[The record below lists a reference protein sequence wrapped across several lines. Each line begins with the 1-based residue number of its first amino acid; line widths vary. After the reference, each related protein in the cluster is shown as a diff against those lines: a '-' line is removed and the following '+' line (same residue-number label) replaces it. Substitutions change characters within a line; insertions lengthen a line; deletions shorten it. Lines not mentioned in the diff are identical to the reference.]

1 MGQILWIVFAVFGQ
15 LTSATGCYGVSGS
28 VRRGPGT
35 PDVIISDKAAKKND
49 GHPDQER
56 QYREPLDGRTTAD
69 RFFPVLFVLSE
80 RDLEDGG
87 DKRSDTHEEH
97 LHPKRKRH

>member
-1 MGQILWIVFAVFGQ
+1 MFQIGDRRMLISYLGLLSDLLGKA
-15 LTSATGCYGVSGS
+15 

-69 RFFPVLFVLSE
+69 RIFPVLFVLSE

-87 DKRSDTHEEH
+87 DKRSDAHEEH
-97 LHPKRKRH
+97 LHPKRNRQ